1 MILPKGSSSFTKA
14 ILVILLFVHLK
25 SKLVE
30 ISEVIY
36 LLFFNLAYTLL
47 EVTYHKA
54 PSPMFDAYKY
64 ITKKLISIKNVISCI
79 CLVTYLLNI

>member
-30 ISEVIY
+30 ISEVE
-36 LLFFNLAYTLL
+36 FFNLAYTLL